1 MSKIED
7 DKWKWHIGLDVSSN
21 SILNDLYNGK
31 EVSEQQLKQILALFS
46 LNPDNKNIFKED
58 MRGYPVYLGLSM
70 NEFGVISCK
79 PQNLLINLPILN

>member
-46 LNPDNKNIFKED
+46 LNPDNKNFFKED
-58 MRGYPVYLGLSM
+58 MRGYTVYLGLSM
-70 NEFGVISCK
+70 NEFGVLSCK
-79 PQNLLINLPILN
+79 PQNLLVNLPILN